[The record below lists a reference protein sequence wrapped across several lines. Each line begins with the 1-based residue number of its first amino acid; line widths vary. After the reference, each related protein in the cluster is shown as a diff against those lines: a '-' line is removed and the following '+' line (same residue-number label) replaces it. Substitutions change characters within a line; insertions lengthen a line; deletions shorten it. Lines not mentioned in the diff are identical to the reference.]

1 MNNDYCSQWGAKQ
14 EEKSSLIL
22 GDNLKVSEYRNGDP
36 ISLYKSNKQWIEFE
50 KDKIG
55 AYSINN
61 NGDYLYNWYAVND
74 ERELAPEGWH
84 VPTDE
89 EWSDLKLKKQLKEN
103 ISYGGYRH
111 YDNSNY
117 YGIGRYGYFWSSTEY
132 SSSYAWYRGLYY
144 NYTNVSRSYGNKQFG
159 FSVRCLKGEIN
170 ETL

>member
-84 VPTDE
+84 IPTDE
-89 EWSDLKLKKQLKEN
+89 EWNNLENQLKEN
-103 ISYGGYRH
+103 PSYAGYRC
-111 YDNSNY
+111 DNGNY
-117 YGIGRYGYFWSSTEY
+117 YGNMGFSGYFWSSSE
-132 SSSYAWYRGLYY
+132 SSSSNGWNRFLNYGNSGVYRY
-144 NYTNVSRSYGNKQFG
+144 NYDKQNG